1 MGVAES
7 FPGKRILKLRSARW
21 RASLWVHGGI
31 GAAWGEGQKLP
42 RHFRCSGKHVQP
54 ETGLGAMWYL
64 CRPKRN
70 ERCLEE
76 RKENRT
82 AREEGHVSTVEH

>member
-1 MGVAES
+1 MGRGAEVA
-7 FPGKRILKLRSARW
+7 KAL
-21 RASLWVHGGI
+21 SLQWEAC
-31 GAAWGEGQKLP
+31 AA
-42 RHFRCSGKHVQP
+42 